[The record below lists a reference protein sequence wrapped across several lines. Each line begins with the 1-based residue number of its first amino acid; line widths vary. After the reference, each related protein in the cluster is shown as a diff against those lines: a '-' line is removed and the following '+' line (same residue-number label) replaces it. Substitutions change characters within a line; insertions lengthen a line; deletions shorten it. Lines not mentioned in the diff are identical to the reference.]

1 MTNNQYETMLS
12 IYPNFTDCSI
22 QTFDDNKTKWHQKDE
37 SIIAILDQRNYTS
50 QQMEWM
56 LTRLNDR
63 WAWIYFSVNS
73 MKHFEWNWKW
83 NVLWYRK
90 KEYVTRLNAWICDID
105 WYDDKKW
112 EWWYTKEDQ
121 LKAINEAP
129 IKPNIIV
136 ESWHWYHL
144 YRFIQWEN
152 WSAWVECNE
161 NTIEQWTKVC
171 WWICNHFKWDVHI
184 PTDYSR
190 VLRVPWFQHKKDP
203 SNPFVCNMELLDW
216 TYHTYDEMIKAYPNW
231 EKIKKENDKVDETLI
246 RHNKKMLELRDSDW
260 AWYNINAL
268 DAMDMLYEIS
278 WKHFVNYETF
288 DFKRNNSWYQILVNW
303 EPKSCWIDKNW
314 LIWSYDDWWPTWVN
328 WVKYYRIWD
337 VKEIYQYI
345 KDNHPEC
352 IPEKKQP
359 TKLQNYKEA
368 LVENNEEW
376 EEDDLFTDYE
386 FKEVDF
392 SSVVPF
398 TWGIEELN
406 NKFWRIDYW
415 KFIAAVWESWAWKTT
430 YTFFQATQN
439 ANMWHKVCY
448 VSLEQDPWELLLLK
462 ALKRYWISKWDWDN
476 KTITEQQKQ
485 SINNMIREY
494 GCNKNMRIT
503 KVNNPTLERLC
514 KAIIKA
520 KSEWYMLFYID
531 NLWIILSDKWSS
543 KEYDMVTEC
552 SRVFM
557 TLAHEEW
564 VTIILLH
571 HFNQWNSVSRFAPR
585 TLADIRWW
593 AKLEHDCDLVFQV
606 RRNLDYED
614 TTKKNTT
621 QIIVQ
626 KNRQWGT
633 EWSMEIKFI
642 KWWYEPITNDD
653 ELESPI

>member
-22 QTFDDNKTKWHQKDE
+22 QTFDDAKKWRDLARIVDQNKFDTETMSKALEKYN
-37 SIIAILDQRNYTS
+37 S
-50 QQMEWM
+50 M
-56 LTRLNDR
+56 
-63 WAWIYFSVNS
+63 WAWIFFSVNS
-73 MKHFEWNWKW
+73 MEWWKRNKDSVTHINSWICECDDKTKEEQMEMINNCPLKPSLIIESNKSYHMYWFADNWK
-83 NVLWYRK
+83 
-90 KEYVTRLNAWICDID
+90 I
-105 WYDDKKW
+105 
-112 EWWYTKEDQ
+112 
-121 LKAINEAP
+121 
-129 IKPNIIV
+129 
-136 ESWHWYHL
+136 
-144 YRFIQWEN
+144 EN
-152 WSAWVECNE
+152 WNKICRWLCNYF
-161 NTIEQWTKVC
+161 
-171 WWICNHFKWDVHI
+171 WWDTQVVDI
-184 PTDYSR
+184 SR
-190 VLRVPWFQHKKDP
+190 VLRVPWFNHMK
-203 SNPFVCNMELLDW
+203 NPDSPFMCEIKWWEW
-216 TYHTYDEMIKAYPNW
+216 TYYTEEQMLTAYPDTTSAQ
-231 EKIKKENDKVDETLI
+231 EKKEEERRLQEHKRMME
-246 RHNKKMLELRDSDW
+246 KYKQESDW

-268 DAMDMLYEIS
+268 DAMNMLEEIS
-278 WKHFVNYETF
+278 WHRMVSWEQFSF
-288 DFKRNNSWYQILVNW
+288 RRNWWIYQIVVNW
-303 EPKSCWIDKNW
+303 RDSWAWIDRNW
-314 LIWSYDDWWPTWVN
+314 LIWSNSKWWPTWVN
-328 WVKYYRIWD
+328 WVKWYWIYD
-337 VKEIYQYI
+337 DKEIYQYI

-359 TKLQNYKEA
+359 IKLQNYKEA
-368 LVENNEEW
+368 LVENDTEW

-485 SINNMIREY
+485 NINNMIREY